1 LKTTDRGLTW
11 TDYETPIHDGTPGSG
26 MTSLSFVD
34 ELVGF
39 AFGGELGG
47 RDSTI
52 HNAIATTDGGLTW
65 SLLTPP
71 QLPDVYGGTHVP
83 GHNPAMLV
91 VVGPKGID
99 YSIDGGQSWTSLT
112 KLDHW
117 SVAFADETTGW
128 AVGPGGR
135 ITKISV
141 NE

>member
-1 LKTTDRGLTW
+1 
-11 TDYETPIHDGTPGSG
+11 
-26 MTSLSFVD
+26 MD
-34 ELVGF
+34 ELVGY
-39 AFGGELGG
+39 AFGGELVG

-65 SLLTPP
+65 STLASP

-83 GHNPAMLV
+83 RHNPVMLV

-99 YSIDGGQSWTSLT
+99 YSVDGGQSWTSLS

-117 SVAFADETTGW
+117 GVAFANVTTGW

-141 NE
+141 SGKREAGERIGR